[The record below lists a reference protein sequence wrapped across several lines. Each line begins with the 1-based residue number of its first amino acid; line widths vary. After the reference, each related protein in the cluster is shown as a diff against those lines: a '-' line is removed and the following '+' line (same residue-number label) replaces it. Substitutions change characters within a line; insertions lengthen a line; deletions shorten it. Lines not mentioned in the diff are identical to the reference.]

1 MTEEDMNRLNSYPD
15 KMEYGSY
22 GKNSYDVSGT
32 PTQPSKKNPVSLK
45 QSPEVVLAHIA
56 PY

>member
-15 KMEYGSY
+15 RMEYGSY